1 MYGSRT
7 LEIELIIALAK
18 GLRWFSVISISII
31 RSFSIKEP
39 GDLREREKYWVLW
52 LQSLD
57 LMGDVIFFMGIDWWR
72 FKISWVR
79 ELRS

>member
-18 GLRWFSVISISII
+18 GFRWFSVISISII

-39 GDLREREKYWVLW
+39 GDLRERENIEFLMLLKYNSEKL
-52 LQSLD
+52 
-57 LMGDVIFFMGIDWWR
+57 IENKNINIEHIINNAHNH
-72 FKISWVR
+72 FK
-79 ELRS
+79 